1 MPPKFKRPTKPTIKD
16 VTSPTNGDDDDDA
29 FFSRNTKG
37 WKGVTVESISSPTRD
52 KQRPLSSDDEA
63 PMTKKRKRFKEK
75 DSDWTRTDAVI
86 QFEDSDSS
94 IVEVLDEEKKE
105 SISSKIKSKEKPKTT
120 RPAKRR
126 SITPPPSIAKQDLQY
141 AFQVAKEA
149 LFGVGAT
156 NTKESNTA
164 ANDNEDIEEEEED
177 PETMAIIERARL
189 SLHDSAYGGPSPAAA
204 ASPQSHE
211 EPQNADSLKLTVV
224 WKGKPQADLPGKWKF
239 RFMLAA
245 PFRSLNE
252 VMQEK
257 TKLKEQDIVLLYK
270 SQRILLGTTPK
281 SLKMRKD
288 TSEVI
293 EVYPKEEW
301 IALEKASR
309 VDMALES
316 DDPVEVMD
324 IGNQNP
330 VSQQDDDGGG
340 SDTIVLNIQSAKYPT
355 AVAVRAKKTATA
367 SKILLHYLKKV
378 AEDVDQYDTQGS
390 GKVKKRIKLSFDGE
404 ELNPNDQVGK
414 AGAEDD
420 DIWDAIG
427 L

>member
-52 KQRPLSSDDEA
+52 KQRSLSSDDEA

-94 IVEVLDEEKKE
+94 IVE
-105 SISSKIKSKEKPKTT
+105 
-120 RPAKRR
+120 
-126 SITPPPSIAKQDLQY
+126 
-141 AFQVAKEA
+141 
-149 LFGVGAT
+149 
-156 NTKESNTA
+156 
-164 ANDNEDIEEEEED
+164 
-177 PETMAIIERARL
+177 
-189 SLHDSAYGGPSPAAA
+189 
-204 ASPQSHE
+204 
-211 EPQNADSLKLTVV
+211 
-224 WKGKPQADLPGKWKF
+224 
-239 RFMLAA
+239 
-245 PFRSLNE
+245 
-252 VMQEK
+252 
-257 TKLKEQDIVLLYK
+257 
-270 SQRILLGTTPK
+270 
-281 SLKMRKD
+281 
-288 TSEVI
+288 
-293 EVYPKEEW
+293 
-301 IALEKASR
+301 
-309 VDMALES
+309 
-316 DDPVEVMD
+316 
-324 IGNQNP
+324 
-330 VSQQDDDGGG
+330 
-340 SDTIVLNIQSAKYPT
+340 SAKYPT

-367 SKILLHYLKKV
+367 SKVLLHYLKKV
-378 AEDVDQYDTQGS
+378 TEDVNQYDTQGS